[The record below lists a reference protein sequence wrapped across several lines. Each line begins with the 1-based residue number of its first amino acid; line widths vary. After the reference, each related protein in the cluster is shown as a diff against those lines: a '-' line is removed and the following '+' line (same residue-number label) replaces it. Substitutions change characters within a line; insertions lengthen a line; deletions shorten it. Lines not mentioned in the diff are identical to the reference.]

1 MKSATKSQLAK
12 AAGVSARTFRRWLST
27 PDMQKRLEPFNLK
40 PQQQLLPPAAV
51 KIITEHYVI
60 EID

>member
-1 MKSATKSQLAK
+1 MKSTTKSQLAK
-12 AAGVSARTFRRWLST
+12 AAGVTDKTFRRWLST

-40 PQQQLLPPAAV
+40 PRQHILPPAAA
-51 KIITEHYVI
+51 EHYVI